1 MESVS
6 ITEENYL
13 KAIFKIGEREGQAVS
28 NKAISLAMETSP
40 ASVTSMLNHLGKNG
54 YVNYQSRKGVTLTP
68 KGKTIATA
76 LVRKHRLWEVFLMEK
91 LHFSWDEVHHIAE
104 ELEHISS
111 EELVTRL
118 DHFLGYPKFDP
129 HGDPIPDA
137 DGNMT
142 QREQILLSEVSI
154 GEAAT
159 VTGVDEHSSAF
170 LQYLDQ
176 LGLSLGTKL
185 TVIEQFAFDESIKVA
200 FDSGEQQ
207 ILTAK
212 VSQNLFVKVTFKK

>member
-40 ASVTSMLNHLGKNG
+40 ASVTSMLNHLGDNG

-68 KGKTIATA
+68 KGQKIAIA

-91 LHFSWDEVHHIAE
+91 LHFSWDEVHHMAE
-104 ELEHISS
+104 ELEHINSA
-111 EELVTRL
+111 ELVERL
-118 DHFLGYPKFDP
+118 DKFLGYPKFDP

-137 DGNMT
+137 NGNMT
-142 QREQILLSEVSI
+142 QREQILLSETKV
-154 GEAAT
+154 ATTAT
-159 VTGVDEHSSAF
+159 VTGVNEHSSAF
-170 LQYLDQ
+170 LQYLDR
-176 LGLSLGTKL
+176 LGLSLGTTLK
-185 TVIEQFAFDESIKVA
+185 VIEKFAFDESIRVELV
-200 FDSGEQQ
+200 DGQQQ
-207 ILTAK
+207 ILTDK
-212 VSQNLFVKVTFKK
+212 VSQNLFVKVIIS